1 MICSV
6 WSDSSFAITLDL
18 IILFLQLCAKDLE
31 DKSVESVKVAAFR
44 GVLILKV
51 VLAWSFPRLFPLPMQ
66 AAFLCQQPE
75 RLQEEGSKQCKQL
88 CTFFERSALWE
99 HDSYMCLR
107 GKAANGTLE
116 SHSKHAVYN

>member
-44 GVLILKV
+44 GVLILKL
-51 VLAWSFPRLFPLPMQ
+51 VLARLFPRLYTLAYAGSFPVS
-66 AAFLCQQPE
+66 AA
-75 RLQEEGSKQCKQL
+75 
-88 CTFFERSALWE
+88 
-99 HDSYMCLR
+99 
-107 GKAANGTLE
+107 
-116 SHSKHAVYN
+116 